1 MSMSE
6 EKNVVLEDDHET
18 YSEEMTLLDYWLEE
32 NAEEAAIRADYFE
45 KFIADQDFRDRGQQ

>member
-1 MSMSE
+1 MKE
-6 EKNVVLEDDHET
+6 ERKVVLEDDHET

-45 KFIADQDFRDRGQQ
+45 RFIADQDFRDRGQQ